1 MSQAQTILP
10 ASDMRDLEQIRRV
23 INERLRRF
31 DARILLYG
39 SRARGTAGR
48 SSDVDV
54 AVLANQPLPVDLLS
68 RLREELEESP
78 IRLPVEIMDLRE
90 ANPALRERVLR
101 EAVSWNV

>member
-1 MSQAQTILP
+1 MNRTPAIVP
-10 ASDMRDLEQIRRV
+10 ASDARDLEQIRRL

-31 DARILLYG
+31 GARIFLYG

-54 AVLANQPLPVDLLS
+54 AVLADQPLPADLLS

-78 IRLPVEIMDLRE
+78 VRLPVEIMNLGE
-90 ANPALRERVLR
+90 AGPRLRERVLQ
-101 EAVSWNV
+101 EGISWND